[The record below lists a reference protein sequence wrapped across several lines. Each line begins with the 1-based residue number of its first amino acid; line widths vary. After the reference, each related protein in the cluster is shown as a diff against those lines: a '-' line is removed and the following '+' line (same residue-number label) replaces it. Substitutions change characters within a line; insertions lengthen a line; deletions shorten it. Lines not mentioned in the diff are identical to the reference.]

1 MLPQLTTQ
9 IPGPRSRLLG
19 EQLARYESR
28 NITFVSDE
36 FPIFWDRAEGSN
48 VWDVDGNCYLD
59 LTSAFAVSSLGHRNP
74 KIVKALSSQANKLLH
89 GMGDVH
95 PTELKVELCKK
106 ISEIT
111 FEKWTGKVGK
121 SILSSSGSE
130 SIESALKTAFLAT
143 GKEGIICFEGCYHG
157 TSIGTLAASGLP
169 RFREPFSK
177 QINQHGYVAPYGS
190 QGLPQL
196 LDLVKSNNIGAII
209 VEPILGRGGK
219 IVPDDEFLPA
229 LRTICDE
236 HKIILITDEIY
247 TGFNRT
253 GKLFASDHWNVVP
266 DIICLGKALAGGFP
280 LSICTAK
287 SEIMDFWPE
296 SDGEAIHTSTFL
308 GNPLGC
314 AMALESISIHSDP
327 SISDKVNQ
335 KGLLFRTAL
344 DDISHNSKG
353 KIRGLG
359 LMLGIEIL
367 NESGNPNGEL
377 ASAIIKDSLRSGIIT
392 LADGP
397 AGHVLAIAPTFC
409 ISKEEI
415 EWFVNWLEKRLR
427 LSN

>member
-1 MLPQLTTQ
+1 MLPKLTTQ

-19 EQLARYESR
+19 EQLGRYESK

-36 FPIFWDRAEGSN
+36 FPIFWDSAEGSN
-48 VWDVDGNCYLD
+48 VWDVDGNCFLD

-74 KIVKALSSQANKLLH
+74 KIIKALSSQANKLLH

-111 FEKWTGKVGK
+111 FERWTGKVGK

-177 QINQHGYVAPYGS
+177 QLNQHGYVAPYGS

-196 LDLVKSNNIGAII
+196 LDLVKSNKIGAII

-219 IVPDDEFLPA
+219 IVPDDNFLPA

-236 HKIILITDEIY
+236 HKIILIADEIY

-327 SISDKVNQ
+327 SISNKVNQ

-344 DDISHNSKG
+344 DNISHNSKG

-409 ISKEEI
+409 ISEEEI
-415 EWFVNWLEKRLR
+415 EWFVNWLEKRLK